1 MLPVL
6 VQNGRR
12 RVSKRFLFNFC
23 VPAIDDVYDI
33 CTMFTRAR
41 TIYLGLL
48 KVNNCRIP
56 TVTRPERGLLTFG
69 GGDARRRGC
78 SSAGMLVVLLR
89 DKNQSRIWYCLGC
102 QRRNS

>member
-48 KVNNCRIP
+48 KVDNCRIP

-69 GGDARRRGC
+69 GGDARRASKG
-78 SSAGMLVVLLR
+78 
-89 DKNQSRIWYCLGC
+89 
-102 QRRNS
+102 